1 MNGLRDDDAESFY
14 DSRRSFASEY
24 SGEGVKVFFKEH
36 GRKGSRGS
44 NASFLSRKKH
54 LQPSSSNRDPQIDRS
69 IMPSARRRVEIV
81 SEPEDLEEEVPVVR
95 RSYFTA
101 LRSPDSPCRT

>member
-14 DSRRSFASEY
+14 DSRRSFASDY

-54 LQPSSSNRDPQIDRS
+54 LQPSSSNRPETKVCLIVLGNE
-69 IMPSARRRVEIV
+69 ARH
-81 SEPEDLEEEVPVVR
+81 
-95 RSYFTA
+95 
-101 LRSPDSPCRT
+101 